1 MVSYVTT
8 CKICEQSK
16 NCADS
21 GRRRLSASAEIRF
34 GPLPSDLVAQLG
46 SATAEQFERWGDRVL
61 DAASLDGIFRP

>member
-1 MVSYVTT
+1 
-8 CKICEQSK
+8 
-16 NCADS
+16 
-21 GRRRLSASAEIRF
+21 LSASAEIRF